1 MATLSDVARHA
12 GVSESSV
19 SRILN
24 GQRKAN
30 RPSSRKQVQRVLAIA
45 QELGYQP
52 NLAARAM
59 RSGRTHQ
66 IGVLFPELSN
76 PASGQT
82 VEAIERALLKSGNR
96 MVIGLSERSIDRAR
110 EYLQGFGSGMVDGL
124 INLDPVISQEWL
136 ENHCGSIPVV
146 TYNRL
151 DGQSPA
157 VMDHAA
163 GMRMAYEHLVAL
175 GHRQIGLLSGPRS
188 DLGAMSRINGFL
200 SCALSMPHTT
210 PIEPVIDGDWE
221 MDSGEAAASEVVAK
235 GFTGMVCSN
244 DLMAIGLM
252 RGLRQL
258 GKRVPEDCSIVG
270 FDNTLLSKAG
280 DPPMTTL
287 SQALDEIAHRTVETL
302 MAKIE
307 GKDELPVE
315 AFPPRLIVRQS
326 TMAVHATP

>member
-30 RPSSRKQVQRVLAIA
+30 RPSSRRQVQRVLAIA

-52 NLAARAM
+52 NVAARAM

-66 IGVLFPELSN
+66 IGVLFPELTN

-82 VEAIERALLKSGNR
+82 VEAIERALLKYDNR
-96 MVIGLSERSIDRAR
+96 LVLGLTERSTERAKA
-110 EYLQGFGSGMVDGL
+110 YLQGFASGMVDGI

-136 ENHCGSIPVV
+136 ENHCKHIPVI
-146 TYNRL
+146 THNRL
-151 DGQSPA
+151 DGRSPA

-163 GMRMAYEHLVAL
+163 GVRMAFDHVVEL
-175 GHRQIGLLSGPRS
+175 GHCKIGYLSGPT
-188 DLGAMSRINGFL
+188 DDMGAMSRLNGFL
-200 SCALSMPHTT
+200 SCCLSLPQVT
-210 PIEPVIDGDWE
+210 ILEPVVYGDWSME
-221 MDSGEAAASEVVAK
+221 SGERAAVDVVK
-235 GFTGMVCSN
+235 RGFTAMLCAN

-252 RGLRQL
+252 RGLRQQ
-258 GKRVPEDCSIVG
+258 GKRIPQDCSIVG
-270 FDNTLLSKAG
+270 CDNTLLSQAG

-287 SQALDEIAHRTVETL
+287 QHALDEIALRTVESL
-302 MAKIE
+302 MARIE
-307 GKDELPVE
+307 GHDDLRVV
-315 AFPPRLIVRQS
+315 AYPPKLIVRQS
-326 TMAVHATP
+326 TAAV

>member
-30 RPSSRKQVQRVLAIA
+30 RPSSQRQVQRALAIA

-82 VEAIERALLKSGNR
+82 VEAIERALLQTGNR
-96 MVIGLSERSIDRAR
+96 LMLGLTERSTDRAK
-110 EYLQGFGSGMVDGL
+110 EYLQGFGAGMVDGI

-136 ENHCGSIPVV
+136 ESQCSTVPVI

-151 DGQSPA
+151 DGKSPA
-157 VMDHAA
+157 VMDHPA
-163 GMRMAYEHLVAL
+163 GMRMAFEHLVEL
-175 GHRQIGLLSGPRS
+175 GHRRIGHLAGPDSDMGALSR
-188 DLGAMSRINGFL
+188 LNGFL
-200 SCALSMPHTT
+200 SCCLSMAQQT
-210 PIEPVIDGDWE
+210 PYEPVVYGDWSME
-221 MDSGEAAASEVVAK
+221 SGERVAPEVIK
-235 GFTGMVCSN
+235 RGLTGMVCGN

-252 RGLRQL
+252 RGLRAH
-258 GKRVPEDCSIVG
+258 GKRIPQDCSIVG
-270 FDNTLLSKAG
+270 VDNTLLSQAG

-287 SQALDEIAHRTVETL
+287 QQALDEIAQRTVDAL
-302 MAKIE
+302 MARIE
-307 GKDELPVE
+307 GRDDLPVL
-315 AFPPRLIVRQS
+315 AFPPTLIVRQS
-326 TMAVHATP
+326 TMAIG

>member
-1 MATLSDVARHA
+1 MTTLSDVARHA

-30 RPSSRKQVQRVLAIA
+30 RPSSRWQVQRVLAIA
-45 QELGYQP
+45 HELGYQP

-96 MVIGLSERSIDRAR
+96 LVMGLTERNTERAMH
-110 EYLQGFGSGMVDGL
+110 YLQGFAANMVDGI
-124 INLDPVISQEWL
+124 INLDPVISQDWL
-136 ENHCGSIPVV
+136 ENHCASIPVV
-146 TYNRL
+146 THNRL
-151 DGQSPA
+151 DGFSPA

-163 GMRMAYEHLVAL
+163 GMRMAFEHLTSL
-175 GHRQIGLLSGPRS
+175 GHRSIGLLSGPRS
-188 DLGAMSRINGFL
+188 DLGAMSRLNGFL
-200 SCALSMPHTT
+200 LCYLNVSHAAPR
-210 PIEPVIDGDWE
+210 EPVLYGDWS
-221 MDSGEAAASEVVAK
+221 MASGEQAARSVVEH
-235 GFTGMVCSN
+235 GFTAMVCSN

-258 GKRVPEDCSIVG
+258 GRRIPDDCSIVA
-270 FDNTLLSKAG
+270 FDNTLLSQAG

-287 SQALDEIAHRTVETL
+287 QQALDAIALRTVEGL
-302 MAKIE
+302 MARIE
-307 GKDELPVE
+307 GREMLPVV
-315 AFPPRLIVRQS
+315 AYPPELIVRQS
-326 TMAVHATP
+326 TKVLNA